1 VAETALATE
10 QAVAGAAARPRV
22 RTRAFVL
29 ICIAGFLGAAHS
41 SLLTPIL
48 PLFIQ
53 AQGGSPLFVGVVVA
67 AFSAPSVLMR
77 PFLGR
82 VVDTWSAR
90 GVLGLGAVAMG
101 LASFGYLVYA
111 PAVLLAV
118 RAVHGV
124 AWAGFNTG
132 SNVLLAR
139 IAPAERRGEA
149 VGYYVTAQGV
159 AFAAVPATA
168 LWLLGPLGF
177 GGVFLL
183 TAASGLVTAAVV
195 WAMPQQAQP
204 PAPPA
209 TDGFWRGLVEPSALL
224 PCALDFL
231 TKLPYAATSVFIPL
245 YATSRGMP
253 VEALLYYFLA
263 CGLAGLVVR
272 GWLGGWSDR
281 IGRGWTIALG
291 ASLSC
296 AGLLLIALA
305 ADAVMLTLA
314 GVLFQI
320 GQAAA
325 SPAVLALAIDRS
337 RPERR
342 GAAMATYSLAFQ
354 VAAGG
359 GGLLWGTLIETLGY
373 HEMYL
378 AAALAPLLGLLLL
391 VRSWGA
397 TRRAPHASV

>member
-1 VAETALATE
+1 VTTTAAPSVSVAPP
-10 QAVAGAAARPRV
+10 RPRV

-29 ICIAGFLGAAHS
+29 ICIAAFLGSAHS
-41 SLLTPIL
+41 SLLTPVL

-53 AQGGSPLFVGVVVA
+53 EQGGSPFFVGVVVA
-67 AFSAPSVLMR
+67 AFSAPSVVLR

-90 GVLGLGAVAMG
+90 GVLGLGALAMG
-101 LASFGYLVYA
+101 LAGFGYLVYNA
-111 PAVLLAV
+111 AILLAV

-124 AWAGFNTG
+124 AWAGYNTG
-132 SNVLLAR
+132 ANVLLAR

-183 TAASGLVTAAVV
+183 TAASGLLTAAAVL
-195 WAMPQQAQP
+195 AMPKQAQP
-204 PAPPA
+204 PAPA
-209 TDGFWRGLVEPSALL
+209 SKDGFWRGLVEPSAVL

-231 TKLPYAATSVFIPL
+231 GKLPYAATSVFIPL
-245 YATSRGMP
+245 YATFRGIA
-253 VEALLYYFLA
+253 VESLLYYFLA
-263 CGLAGLVVR
+263 CGLAGLAVR
-272 GWLGGWSDR
+272 GWFGGLSDR

-291 ASLSC
+291 TLLSVV
-296 AGLLLIALA
+296 GLLLMAQAANIVTLA
-305 ADAVMLTLA
+305 LA
-314 GVLFQI
+314 GVLCQI

-325 SPAVLALAIDRS
+325 APAVLALAIDRS

-354 VAAGG
+354 IAAGG
-359 GGLLWGTLIETLGY
+359 GGLVWGTLIETLGY
-373 HEMYL
+373 QEMYL
-378 AAALAPLLGLLLL
+378 TAALAPLLGLLLL
-391 VRSWGA
+391 IRFWRA
-397 TRRAPHASV
+397 TRVTPHASV

>member
-1 VAETALATE
+1 MADTALLSE
-10 QAVAGAAARPRV
+10 GMAAPARPRV

-29 ICIAGFLGAAHS
+29 VCLAGFLGAAHS

-53 AQGGSPLFVGVVVA
+53 AQGGSPVFVGVVVA

-90 GVLGLGAVAMG
+90 GVLGLGSLAMG
-101 LASFGYLVYA
+101 LASFGYLVYYPLA
-111 PAVLLAV
+111 LLAV

-168 LWLLGPLGF
+168 LWLLDPLGF
-177 GGVFLL
+177 GGVFLI
-183 TAASGLVTAAVV
+183 TAGSGLLTAAVV
-195 WAMPQQAQP
+195 LAMPRQAQP
-204 PAPPA
+204 PAPPPSG
-209 TDGFWRGLVEPSALL
+209 GFWRGLVEPSALL

-231 TKLPYAATSVFIPL
+231 GKLPYAASSVFIPL
-245 YATSRGMP
+245 YATYRGIA
-253 VEALLYYFLA
+253 VESLLYYFLA
-263 CGLAGLVVR
+263 CGIAGLAVR
-272 GWLGGWSDR
+272 GWFGGWSDR
-281 IGRGWTIALG
+281 IGRGWSIALG
-291 ASLSC
+291 TSLSC
-296 AGLLLIALA
+296 VGLLLIAQA
-305 ADAVMLTLA
+305 ADIVTLTLA

-354 VAAGG
+354 VANGG
-359 GGLLWGTLIETLGY
+359 GGLLWGTLIEQLGY
-373 HEMYL
+373 REMYL
-378 AAALAPLLGLLLL
+378 AAALAPLLALMLLI
-391 VRSWGA
+391 RSWGA
-397 TRRAPHASV
+397 TRRAPHASL